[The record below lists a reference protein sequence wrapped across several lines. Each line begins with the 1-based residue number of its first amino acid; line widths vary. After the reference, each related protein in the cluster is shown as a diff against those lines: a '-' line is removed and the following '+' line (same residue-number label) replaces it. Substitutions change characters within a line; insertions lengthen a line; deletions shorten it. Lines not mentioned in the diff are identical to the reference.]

1 MNDWNDSDWPR
12 FLIGDTETRTFIVHL
27 HRPRFVGEMLETGD
41 GAEEM
46 RPTFIDEPAELD
58 ATAMARLMREAGDFY
73 AAEIEQE

>member
-1 MNDWNDSDWPR
+1 
-12 FLIGDTETRTFIVHL
+12 
-27 HRPRFVGEMLETGD
+27 
-41 GAEEM
+41 M